1 MEVLGVASECFPLV
15 KTGGLADVMGAL
27 PPAMAPLGCR
37 LRTLLPAYPKVTD
50 ALPDAVPAA
59 TIPDLFG
66 GDARLLE
73 AEGPGGLALLLLD
86 APHLYAR
93 PGGPYHD
100 PAGADWPDNWRRF
113 AALAWAA
120 REIGLGLLE
129 GWRPEIVHA
138 HDWQAG
144 LAPAYLALAASD
156 GAGGPRPATVM
167 TVHNLAF
174 QGQVDPALLT
184 ALRLPPE
191 SFAIDGVEYYGSI
204 GFLKA
209 GLFYADRLT
218 TVSPTYARE
227 IRTAEGGMG
236 LGGLLRMR
244 GGDLEGIRNGIDER
258 VWDPAHDPH
267 LPAAYGADSLDGK
280 AACKAALQRRLRLDE
295 RPEALVLGVVSRLGH
310 QKGLDLL
317 PGLLPWLMER
327 GCQLALL
334 GAGDPALEAAF
345 AAAALAHPGRI
356 GFVQGYDEPLA
367 HLIQAGSDAIL
378 VPSRFEP
385 CGLTQLCAQRYGSLP
400 LVARVGGLADTVI
413 DANDA
418 ALADGVATGLH
429 FYPVTAEA
437 LAEGLDRLLR
447 LWSRP
452 AAWRTVQTRA
462 MTRDVGWSQPAR
474 QYRELY
480 RTLLSETPR

>member
-1 MEVLGVASECFPLV
+1 MQVLSLASECFPLV

-27 PPAMAPLGCR
+27 PPALAPLGCR
-37 LRTLLPAYPKVTD
+37 LRTLLPAYPCVLD
-50 ALPDAVPAA
+50 ALPGAA
-59 TIPDLFG
+59 PVAALPDLFG
-66 GDARLLE
+66 GDARILE
-73 AEGPGGLALLLLD
+73 AQGPDGLDLLLLD

-93 PGGPYHD
+93 PGSPYHD
-100 PAGADWPDNWRRF
+100 PTGSDWPDNWRRF
-113 AALAWAA
+113 AGLAWAA
-120 REIGLGLLE
+120 RDIGLGLLP
-129 GWRPEIVHA
+129 GWRPDIVHA

-144 LAPAYLALAASD
+144 LAPAYLALAA
-156 GAGGPRPATVM
+156 GNGGGPRPATVM

-174 QGQVDPALLT
+174 QGQVDPGLMA

-191 SFAIDGVEYYGSI
+191 TFAIDGVEYYGGI

-218 TVSPTYARE
+218 TVSPSYARE
-227 IRTAEGGMG
+227 IRTDEGGMG
-236 LGGLLRMR
+236 MGGLLRLR

-258 VWDPAHDPH
+258 VWDPARDPH
-267 LPAAYGADSLDGK
+267 LPSAYGPDSLQGK
-280 AACKAALQRRLRLDE
+280 TLCKAALQRRLRLAENPD
-295 RPEALVLGVVSRLGH
+295 ALLLGVVSRLSH

-334 GAGDPALEAAF
+334 GAGEPALEATF

-418 ALADGVATGLH
+418 ALDDRVATGLH
-429 FYPVTAEA
+429 FHPVTAEA

-452 AAWRTVQTRA
+452 EAWRTVQARA
-462 MTRDVGWSQPAR
+462 MTRDLGWSRPAR
-474 QYRELY
+474 HYHELY
-480 RTLLSETPR
+480 EGLLRHRD